1 MILLAIPRS
10 SVTLIALS
18 SLVAFHIWLP
28 KTLFAGYSPF
38 INPFYFCCLLISDK
52 NWDEL
57 IYPSELGCWSMWLDV
72 RISWWV
78 LMAIMYWLLLLLYCF
93 ILARMISKLVYASLG
108 RWTLRER
115 RIISY
120 VGQLVARFVGA
131 AAKTR
136 RENYGFFFLWM
147 QSKLK
152 IKGTFQLNFRRIR
165 IVAL

>member
-1 MILLAIPRS
+1 
-10 SVTLIALS
+10 
-18 SLVAFHIWLP
+18 
-28 KTLFAGYSPF
+28 
-38 INPFYFCCLLISDK
+38 
-52 NWDEL
+52 
-57 IYPSELGCWSMWLDV
+57 
-72 RISWWV
+72 
-78 LMAIMYWLLLLLYCF
+78 
-93 ILARMISKLVYASLG
+93 MISKLVYASLG